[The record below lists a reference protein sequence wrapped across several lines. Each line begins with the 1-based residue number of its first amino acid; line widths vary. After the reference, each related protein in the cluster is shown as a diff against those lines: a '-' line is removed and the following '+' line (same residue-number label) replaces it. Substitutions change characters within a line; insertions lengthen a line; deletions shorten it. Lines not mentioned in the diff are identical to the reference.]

1 MQMTGVFEQQ
11 PFDPGPFPDNP
22 SQRCPCLLLLDV
34 SVSMAGRPIAE
45 LNAGLVLLKDELSAD
60 PLASKRVQIAV
71 VTFGPVET
79 VTDFVDAKQWDAP
92 VLKAK
97 GNTPMGAAIEHG
109 LQMLESQKAIYKNN
123 GIPLY
128 RPWVF
133 LITDGGPTDSWENA
147 ARLVHE
153 GEAKKKFKFF
163 AVGVD
168 QANFDILKQISVGD
182 PIALKE
188 TRFRDL
194 FAWLSSSLSAVSQ
207 STPGDEVPLEDPT
220 GPKGWGS
227 VV

>member
-1 MQMTGVFEQQ
+1 MTDTYEQQ
-11 PFDPGPFPDNP
+11 PFDPGPFADNP

-34 SVSMAGRPIAE
+34 SGSMAGRPIAE

-79 VTDFVDAKQWDAP
+79 VTDFVDARQWDAP
-92 VLKAK
+92 VLVPK
-97 GNTPMGAAIEHG
+97 GNTPMGAAIEQG
-109 LQMLESQKAIYKNN
+109 LQMLESQKAIYRNN

-163 AVGVD
+163 AVGVE
-168 QANFDILKQISVGD
+168 QANFDILKQISVSE

-194 FAWLSSSLSAVSQ
+194 FAWLSSSLAAVSH
-207 STPGDEVPLEDPT
+207 STPGDEVPLENPT

-227 VV
+227 IV

>member
-1 MQMTGVFEQQ
+1 MTEVFEQQ

-34 SVSMAGRPIAE
+34 SGSMAGKPIAE

-79 VTDFVDAKQWDAP
+79 VTDFVDARQWDAP
-92 VLKAK
+92 VLTPK
-97 GNTPMGAAIEHG
+97 GNTPMGAAIEQG
-109 LQMLESQKAIYKNN
+109 LQMLEAQKAIYKNN

-163 AVGVD
+163 AVGVE
-168 QANFDILKQISVGD
+168 QADFEILKQISVSE

-194 FAWLSSSLSAVSQ
+194 FAWLSSSLAAVSH
-207 STPGDEVPLEDPT
+207 STPGDEVPLENPT

-227 VV
+227 IV